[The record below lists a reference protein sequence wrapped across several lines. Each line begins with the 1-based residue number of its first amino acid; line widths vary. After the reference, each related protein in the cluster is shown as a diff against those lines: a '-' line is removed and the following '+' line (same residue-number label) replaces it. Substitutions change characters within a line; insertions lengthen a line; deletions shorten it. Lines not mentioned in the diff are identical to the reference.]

1 MGVSNS
7 ENQSSYFSH
16 KEVKDSM
23 NLSREDIISMAFK
36 FHASGK
42 LIEAIKYYQYFIDQ
56 GFSDPRVFSN
66 YGVIC
71 QQKDQTELAVKLY
84 RKSITLFPD
93 KPEAYY
99 NLASVLR
106 ELGHSKEPE
115 RLVRKSI
122 QIKPEFAEA
131 HSLLGNIFKDL
142 GRIEDAKL
150 SWIKAIK
157 LDPKL
162 KKTIFVLSQQLFYET
177 NYELAIKYLDGIYFG
192 RCQSLYL
199 SCLLSLDRENDFHQK
214 VLELSKKKLCNA
226 EIGGVIEHANIIYKK
241 KNFSPFCNE
250 SMKYVMLDKIS
261 EDMFSEHHFQQLID
275 YIKSEKIFMRSQ
287 GILNHGVQTSGN
299 LFKLEYPFIKSIKK
313 ALMRKIDLYRLKYK
327 DSKQGF
333 IENWPKDYELR
344 SWMISMKNGGF
355 LKQHNHEY
363 GWITGSFYLQV
374 PQSFNDDGGS
384 IAFSYQGPQ
393 YPVKDKLFNLTIK
406 KLEVRDICIFP
417 SSLFH
422 QTIPFESDI
431 ERICFVFDLV
441 QIGN

>member
-122 QIKPEFAEA
+122 
-131 HSLLGNIFKDL
+131 
-142 GRIEDAKL
+142 
-150 SWIKAIK
+150 
-157 LDPKL
+157 
-162 KKTIFVLSQQLFYET
+162 
-177 NYELAIKYLDGIYFG
+177 
-192 RCQSLYL
+192 
-199 SCLLSLDRENDFHQK
+199 
-214 VLELSKKKLCNA
+214 
-226 EIGGVIEHANIIYKK
+226 EI
-241 KNFSPFCNE
+241 
-250 SMKYVMLDKIS
+250 
-261 EDMFSEHHFQQLID
+261 
-275 YIKSEKIFMRSQ
+275 
-287 GILNHGVQTSGN
+287 
-299 LFKLEYPFIKSIKK
+299 
-313 ALMRKIDLYRLKYK
+313 
-327 DSKQGF
+327 
-333 IENWPKDYELR
+333 
-344 SWMISMKNGGF
+344 
-355 LKQHNHEY
+355 
-363 GWITGSFYLQV
+363 
-374 PQSFNDDGGS
+374 
-384 IAFSYQGPQ
+384 
-393 YPVKDKLFNLTIK
+393 
-406 KLEVRDICIFP
+406 
-417 SSLFH
+417 
-422 QTIPFESDI
+422 
-431 ERICFVFDLV
+431 
-441 QIGN
+441 